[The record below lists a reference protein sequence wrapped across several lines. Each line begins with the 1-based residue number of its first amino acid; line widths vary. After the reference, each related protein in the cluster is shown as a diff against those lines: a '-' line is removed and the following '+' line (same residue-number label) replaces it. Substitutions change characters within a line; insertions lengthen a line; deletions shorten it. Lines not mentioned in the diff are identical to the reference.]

1 MKWVFR
7 AIFLILAGFIV
18 AMVVGAMRPSEVG
31 AEQLQVIDAGP
42 EDIFPYFN
50 NLETHVFWSPWV
62 AGDPDIEIVYGGPAS
77 GRGQT
82 MTWKSAQPAIGFGS
96 QEIAESQ
103 AGSFVRADMQTAHQS
118 LIMTYVVS
126 EDENGETVAL
136 MGAQTDLGGFPF
148 VQRLFASGRRAKME
162 AKLKTGLENLRDV
175 VEENLDE

>member
-18 AMVVGAMRPSEVG
+18 AMVGGAMRPSEVG
-31 AEQLQVIDAGP
+31 TEQLQVIDAAP

-50 NLETHVFWSPWV
+50 NLETHIFWSPWV
-62 AGDPDIEIVYGGPAS
+62 SGDADIEIVYGGPAA

-82 MTWKSAQPAIGFGS
+82 MTWKSTQPSIGIGS

-103 AGSFVRADMQTAHQS
+103 AGVFVRTDMETVRQS
-118 LIMTYVVS
+118 LVMTYAVS
-126 EDENGETVAL
+126 ENEAGDTVAL

-148 VQRLFASGRRAKME
+148 VQRLFASGRRAQMD
-162 AKLKTGLENLRDV
+162 AKLKAGLETLRDV
-175 VEENLDE
+175 VEENSDE